1 MHDRSYDVMHDMLM
15 LVLMACGVAL
25 YRFVIDIDIGIVT
38 FCSCSRSRSR
48 SRSVPIPF
56 VEFLFLSMCT
66 LYVLVRPFFFHVLLP
81 LHYLFCMDTFVY
93 DVFIV

>member
-38 FCSCSRSRSR
+38 FCSCSRSR